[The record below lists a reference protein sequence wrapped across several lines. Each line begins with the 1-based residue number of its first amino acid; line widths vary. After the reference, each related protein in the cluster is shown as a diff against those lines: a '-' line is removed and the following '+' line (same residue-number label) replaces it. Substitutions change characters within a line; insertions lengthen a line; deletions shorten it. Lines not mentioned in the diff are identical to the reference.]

1 MKPAFAS
8 GLVLSFFLAVSLAA
22 AAPLRV
28 LIIDGQNNH
37 NVWPKST
44 VMMKSFLE
52 DTGRFKV
59 DVVRTAFT
67 WRGSKWLPAYPLATQ
82 PATQD
87 LPKPQVDP
95 DFAPNFAGYDVV
107 VSNFGWETAPWP
119 EATQRA
125 LEKFVHDGGGLVVV
139 HAADNAFPEW
149 TEFNKMIGVGG
160 WGDRSEKNGPM
171 LYYDDAGKL
180 VRDESPGKGG
190 FHGPAHEFQVNTRAP
205 DHPIMQGLPA
215 TWLHT
220 TDELYEKLRGPA
232 ENLTILA
239 SAYADPAFKGSGH
252 HVPTLMVITYGKGR
266 VFHSTLG
273 HEDYSLSCVGF
284 ITTFTR
290 GTEWAATGRV
300 TLPVPADFPTATATS
315 SRKFP

>member
-1 MKPAFAS
+1 MKPSFVS
-8 GLVLSFFLAVSLAA
+8 GLVLSLFFMVSLAA

-37 NVWPKST
+37 DVWPKST
-44 VMMKSFLE
+44 AMMKSFLE
-52 DTGRFKV
+52 GTGRFKV

-67 WRGSKWLPAYPLATQ
+67 WRGGKWLPEYPLKSQ

-87 LPKPQVDP
+87 LPKPKADP
-95 DFAPNFAGYDVV
+95 DFAPNFSAYDVV

-119 EATQRA
+119 EATQRS
-125 LEKFVHDGGGLVVV
+125 LEKFVHAGGGLVVV

-149 TEFNKMIGVGG
+149 LEFNRMIGVGG

-190 FHGPAHEFQVNTRAP
+190 FHGPAHEFQVTTRAP
-205 DHPIMQGLPA
+205 EHPIMQGLPA

-239 SAYADPAFKGSGH
+239 TAYADAAFKGSGH
-252 HVPTLMVITYGKGR
+252 HVPTLMVINYGKGR

-273 HEDYSLSCVGF
+273 HEDYSPACVGF

>member
-1 MKPAFAS
+1 MKARFAS
-8 GLVLSFFLAVSLAA
+8 GLVLSLFLAVALA

-28 LIIDGQNNH
+28 LIVDGQNNH
-37 NVWPKST
+37 DVWPKST
-44 VMMKSFLE
+44 VLMKSFLE

-67 WRGSKWLPAYPLATQ
+67 WRGAKWLPSYPLASQ

-87 LPKPQVDP
+87 LPKPKADP
-95 DFAPNFAGYDVV
+95 DFAPNFSAYDVV

-119 EATQRA
+119 EATRHA
-125 LEKFVHDGGGLVVV
+125 LEKFVHGGGGLVVV

-149 TEFNKMIGVGG
+149 AEYNRMIGVGG
-160 WGDRSEKNGPM
+160 WGDRNEKSGPDV
-171 LYYDDAGKL
+171 YYNAAGQL
-180 VRDESPGKGG
+180 VRDESPHAGG
-190 FHGPAHEFQVNTRAP
+190 FHGPAHEFSIETRAA
-205 DHPIMQGLPA
+205 DHPIMQGIPA
-215 TWLHT
+215 LWLHT
-220 TDELYEKLRGPA
+220 TDELYQQLRGPA

-239 SAYADPAFKGSGH
+239 TAYADPKFKGSGN
-252 HVPTLMVITYGKGR
+252 HVPVLMAINYGRGR

-273 HEDYSLSCVGF
+273 HEDYSLACVGF

-290 GTEWAATGRV
+290 GTEWAATGKV

-315 SRKFP
+315 SRKIP

>member
-1 MKPAFAS
+1 MKAALVS
-8 GLVLSFFLAVSLAA
+8 GLVSFLCCTVSLV
-22 AAPLRV
+22 AAPVRV
-28 LIIDGQNNH
+28 LIVDGQNNH
-37 NVWPKST
+37 DVWPKST
-44 VMMKSFLE
+44 MMMKSFLE

-59 DVVRTAFT
+59 DVVRSAFT
-67 WRGSKWLPAYPLATQ
+67 WQGSKWLPTYPLASQ

-87 LPKPQVDP
+87 LPKPKADP
-95 DFAPNFAGYDVV
+95 DFAPNFSAYDVV
-107 VSNFGWETAPWP
+107 VSQFGWQSAPWP
-119 EATQRA
+119 EAKQRN
-125 LEKFVHDGGGLVVV
+125 LEKFVQGGGGLVVV

-149 TEFNKMIGVGG
+149 AEFNKMIGVGG
-160 WGDRSEKNGPM
+160 WGERDEKSGPT

-180 VRDESPGKGG
+180 VRDDSPGKGG
-190 FHGPAHEFQVNTRAP
+190 YHGPAHEFQLRTRAP
-205 DHPIMQGLPA
+205 EHPIMKGLPA

-220 TDELYEKLRGPA
+220 KDELYERLRGPA

-239 SAYADPAFKGSGH
+239 SAHADPAFKGSGH
-252 HVPTLMVITYGKGR
+252 HVPTLMVIRYGKGR

-273 HEDYSLSCVGF
+273 HDDYSFACVGF

-290 GTEWAATGRV
+290 GTEWAATGQV

>member
-1 MKPAFAS
+1 MKTAFVS
-8 GLVLSFFLAVSLAA
+8 GFTLLLSFTVSLA

-28 LIIDGQNNH
+28 LIVDGQNNH
-37 NVWPKST
+37 DVWPKST

-52 DTGRFKV
+52 ETGRFKV

-67 WRGSKWLPAYPLATQ
+67 YRGSKWLPAYPLASQ

-87 LPKPQVDP
+87 LPKPKADP
-95 DFAPNFAGYDVV
+95 DFTPNFAAYDVV

-119 EATQRA
+119 EATQRG
-125 LEKFVHDGGGLVVV
+125 LEKFVANGGGLVVV
-139 HAADNAFPEW
+139 HAANNAFPEW
-149 TEFNKMIGVGG
+149 AEFNKMIGVGG
-160 WGDRSEKNGPM
+160 WGGRDEKSGPF
-171 LYYDDAGKL
+171 LYYDDTGKL

-190 FHGPAHEFQVNTRAP
+190 FHGPAHEFQVTARAT
-205 DHPIMQGLPA
+205 DHPILQGLPA

-220 TDELYEKLRGPA
+220 TDELYERLRGPA

-239 SAYADPAFKGSGH
+239 TAYADPAFKGSGK
-252 HVPTLMVITYGKGR
+252 HVPTLMTITYGKGR

-273 HEDYSLSCVGF
+273 HEDVALACVGF
-284 ITTFTR
+284 IATFTR
-290 GTEWAATGRV
+290 GTEWAATGKV
-300 TLPVPADFPTATATS
+300 TLPAPQDFPTATATS